1 MTYASGSSLPNC
13 FVPSKWNRTLYGR
26 LWPISPS
33 PWYLASING
42 TIYPM
47 AMNIKDPEVDQ
58 LAGDLA
64 ARMGHNNKTR
74 AIRDALRAQL
84 AITEARDG
92 NRVTHLLDT
101 MRTEI
106 WPLLPDSTP
115 ITKPEREAILG
126 YDPTTGV

>member
-1 MTYASGSSLPNC
+1 
-13 FVPSKWNRTLYGR
+13 
-26 LWPISPS
+26 
-33 PWYLASING
+33 
-42 TIYPM
+42 
-47 AMNIKDPEVDQ
+47 MNIKDPEVDQ